1 MASMLR
7 RRSKEPAPVEFEMDK
22 SEEGGT
28 DYGGDKLNMRA
39 ELDGAYKYVMDFHE
53 HNPRAFNTS
62 YELVL
67 SVRCLIFALRAQWAQ
82 LRGLSCIQEDIAQ
95 CVEDVR
101 KLTTRATETNR
112 DEVEAIHE
120 RLDAV
125 VDRLQLCSRRLDH
138 FHKLARSSTE
148 TDDDDDKT
156 PPPQQTRSPPP
167 LKRSPY
173 RVPPPERPNPKPAT
187 KRTLLPSI
195 GA

>member
-1 MASMLR
+1 MASVLR

-22 SEEGGT
+22 SEEGGI
-28 DYGGDKLNMRA
+28 DYGGDKLDMRA
-39 ELDGAYKYVMDFHE
+39 ELDEAYKYVMDFHE
-53 HNPRAFNTS
+53 HNPRAPDT

-82 LRGLSCIQEDIAQ
+82 LRGLSRIQEDTAQ

-101 KLTTRATETNR
+101 KLTIRVMETNR
-112 DEVEAIHE
+112 SEVGAIHE
-120 RLDAV
+120 RLDGV
-125 VDRLQLCSRRLDH
+125 LDRLQLCSHRLDN

-148 TDDDDDKT
+148 TDDDDDKP

-173 RVPPPERPNPKPAT
+173 HVPPPERPNPKPAT